1 MHPNI
6 RKLYALNL
14 LAGIVFWYPIEKLF
28 LLHIGVSPFGISIN
42 AIVFLVILVA
52 FDVPA
57 GVLADHWKRKYTL
70 QVALIA
76 LVIASVI
83 GGLSHS
89 LAGYLP
95 MTIFLS
101 GFVVLTQGTFQAMM
115 YDSLEDTG
123 HQASYDKHQG
133 LSYAMFL
140 AGLGIS
146 SVAGGY
152 MAESYGFR
160 TPYFT
165 TAAVM
170 VLAFLLAC
178 TLSEPK
184 SHKLLADRKLKEH
197 IHSSFK
203 QIVATRLLL
212 QLSLLI
218 TAVSVLRS
226 AQNEYAALLFVALGM
241 GAIPIGWGTAAKWL
255 FSAAGQVIAPR
266 VGRRALQ
273 LTPVFFITFT
283 LFSLIHNRWSLLFF
297 YIAGFL
303 YSVIYNQAEAAAQD
317 VIPSEIRATTLSV
330 LTFASNVILVPL
342 SLLFGWL
349 ARRSVFNAY
358 LLIAIVGLL
367 YLASWL
373 ITGRKELWQ
382 TYHRKPHASQIP
394 SIEAEI
400 V

>member
-1 MHPNI
+1 MHTNI
-6 RKLYALNL
+6 RKLYLLNL

-42 AIVFLVILVA
+42 AIVFLIILVA

-70 QVALIA
+70 QVALAA
-76 LVIASVI
+76 LVAASLI
-83 GGLSHS
+83 GAVSHS
-89 LAGYLP
+89 LKEYLP
-95 MTIFLS
+95 MTIFLGS
-101 GFVVLTQGTFQAMM
+101 FVVLTQGTFQAMM

-123 HQASYDKHQG
+123 HQSSYDKHQG
-133 LSYAMFL
+133 LSYAAFL

-152 MAESYGFR
+152 IAQAHGFPA
-160 TPYFT
+160 TYFA
-165 TAAVM
+165 TAVVIA
-170 VLAFLLAC
+170 LAFLLAS

-184 SHKLLADRKLKEH
+184 SHKLLADRNLKEH
-197 IHSSFK
+197 VRRSFK
-203 QIVATRLLL
+203 QITATRLLL

-226 AQNEYAALLFVALGM
+226 AQNEYAGLLFVALGM
-241 GAIPIGWGTAAKWL
+241 GAIPMGWGTAGKWL
-255 FSAAGQVIAPR
+255 FSSFGQIIAPKI
-266 VGRRALQ
+266 GRQALR

-283 LFSLIHNRWSLLFF
+283 LFSLIHSRWSLVFF
-297 YIAGFL
+297 YIAGLL
-303 YSVIYNQAEAAAQD
+303 YSIIYNQAESAAQD
-317 VIPSEIRATTLSV
+317 IIPSEIRATTLSV

-349 ARRSVFNAY
+349 ANRSVFSAY
-358 LLIAIVGLL
+358 LMIAIIGLL

-373 ITGRKELWQ
+373 ISGRRELRHAYQ
-382 TYHRKPHASQIP
+382 KRPHATTVP
-394 SIEAEI
+394 SIEAEL

>member
-6 RKLYALNL
+6 RKLYLLNL

-42 AIVFLVILVA
+42 AVIFLIILVA

-76 LVIASVI
+76 LII
-83 GGLSHS
+83 GSLIGAVSHS
-89 LAGYLP
+89 FIEYLP
-95 MTIFLS
+95 MTIFV
-101 GFVVLTQGTFQAMM
+101 GAFVVLTQGTFQAMM
-115 YDSLEDTG
+115 YDSLEDTD
-123 HQASYDKHQG
+123 HQSTYDKHQG
-133 LSYAMFL
+133 LSYAAFL

-152 MAESYGFR
+152 TAQAYGFR
-160 TPYFT
+160 TTYVA
-165 TAAVM
+165 TAVVM
-170 VLAFLLAC
+170 ALALLLAS

-184 SHKLLADRKLKEH
+184 SHKVLTDRKLKEH

-203 QIVATRLLL
+203 QIAATRLLL

-226 AQNEYAALLFVALGM
+226 AQNEYAGLLFVALGM
-241 GAIPIGWGTAAKWL
+241 GAIPMGWGTAGKWL
-255 FSAAGQVIAPR
+255 FSALGQTIASKI
-266 VGRRALQ
+266 GRRALR
-273 LTPVFFITFT
+273 LTPLFFITFT
-283 LFSLIHNRWSLLFF
+283 LFSLIHNRWSLVAF
-297 YIAGFL
+297 YVAGFL
-303 YSVIYNQAEAAAQD
+303 YSVIYNQAESAAQD

-330 LTFASNVILVPL
+330 LTFASNVVLVPL
-342 SLLFGWL
+342 SLLFGYL
-349 ARRSVFNAY
+349 AQHSVFNAY
-358 LLIAIVGLL
+358 LMISVVGLL
-367 YLASWL
+367 YLAVWL
-373 ITGRKELWQ
+373 VSGRRELRLIYRQ
-382 TYHRKPHASQIP
+382 KQQHSVVP
-394 SIEAEI
+394 SVEAEI

>member
-1 MHPNI
+1 MHSNV
-6 RKLYALNL
+6 RRLYALNL

-42 AIVFLVILVA
+42 AVVFLVILVA

-70 QVALIA
+70 QTALIC
-76 LVIASVI
+76 LVIASLI
-83 GGLSHS
+83 GAVSNS
-89 LAGYLP
+89 LAEYLP
-95 MTIFLS
+95 MTIFLG

-115 YDSLEDTG
+115 YDSLEDTN
-123 HQASYDKHQG
+123 HQSSYDKHQG
-133 LSYAMFL
+133 MSYAMFL

-152 MAESYGFR
+152 MAQTFGFR
-160 TPYFT
+160 ATYFA
-165 TAAVM
+165 TALIM
-170 VLAFLLAC
+170 VLAFGLAC

-184 SHKLLADRKLKEH
+184 SHKLLADRKLKQH
-197 IHSSFK
+197 IQSSFR

-212 QLSLLI
+212 QLSFLI

-226 AQNEYAALLFVALGM
+226 AQNEYAGLLFVALGLS
-241 GAIPIGWGTAAKWL
+241 AIPIGWGTAAKWL
-255 FSAAGQVIAPR
+255 FSALGQVVAPKI
-266 VGRRALQ
+266 GRQALR
-273 LTPVFFITFT
+273 LTPLFFITFT
-283 LFSLIHNRWSLLFF
+283 LFSLVHTRWSLLFF

-303 YSVIYNQAEAAAQD
+303 YSVVFNQAESAAQE

-330 LTFASNVILVPL
+330 LTFASNVVLVPL

-349 ARRSVFNAY
+349 AQRSVFNAY
-358 LLIAIVGLL
+358 FAISVVGLL

-373 ITGRKELWQ
+373 AWGRKELRQ
-382 TYHRKPHASQIP
+382 VYHKQARATQLP
-394 SIEAEI
+394 SVEAEI
-400 V
+400 A

>member
-1 MHPNI
+1 MHTNI

-52 FDVPA
+52 FDIPA

-70 QVALIA
+70 QVALVA
-76 LVIASVI
+76 LVIASLI
-83 GGLSHS
+83 GAISHN
-89 LAGYLP
+89 LVEYLP
-95 MTIFLS
+95 MTIFLG

-123 HQASYDKHQG
+123 HQSSYDKHQG
-133 LSYAMFL
+133 LSYAAFL

-152 MAESYGFR
+152 LAQAYNFR
-160 TPYFT
+160 ITYFA
-165 TAAVM
+165 TAIVM

-197 IHSSFK
+197 IGKSFK
-203 QIVATRLLL
+203 QITATRLLL

-226 AQNEYAALLFVALGM
+226 AQNEYAGLLFVALGM
-241 GAIPIGWGTAAKWL
+241 GAIPMGWGTAGKWL
-255 FSAAGQVIAPR
+255 LSSFGQVIAPKI
-266 VGRRALQ
+266 GRQALR

-283 LFSLIHNRWSLLFF
+283 LFSLVHSRWSLVFF
-297 YIAGFL
+297 YIAGLL
-303 YSVIYNQAEAAAQD
+303 YSIIYNQAESAAQD

-330 LTFASNVILVPL
+330 LTFASNVVLVPL

-349 ARRSVFNAY
+349 ANHSVFNAY
-358 LLIAIVGLL
+358 LMISIVGLL
-367 YLASWL
+367 YL
-373 ITGRKELWQ
+373 ITWFVSGRKELQ
-382 TYHRKPHASQIP
+382 QVYRKQPYTTQLP
-394 SIEAEI
+394 SVEAEI